1 MTEIDSLTTTEDY
14 QLITHILAGNINAYE
29 VVIRRYNQLMYRIA
43 RGICADDDEA
53 MDIVQEA
60 HITAYQKLSSFKGPK
75 GFMSWIAIITR
86 NIALMRLR
94 KSSRLSY
101 KEEEEVFNLIELD
114 TAAEPIHDVIANEQT
129 KATLEQLINALPINY
144 RAIFILRAIEQM
156 AINDIA
162 QILSLEYNVVKVR
175 FYRAKIMLKVEIGD
189 VLTEQNLSLYEF
201 AGDRCD
207 KITHN
212 VMAAIKQESR

>member
-14 QLITHILAGNINAYE
+14 QVIAHILAGNINVYE
-29 VVIRRYNQLMYRIA
+29 VLIRRYNQLMYRIA
-43 RGICADDDEA
+43 KGVFADDDEA

-75 GFMSWIAIITR
+75 GFMSWIATITR

-101 KEEEEVFNLIELD
+101 KEEEEMFDLIELD
-114 TAAEPIHDVIANEQT
+114 KTPQSIPDVIANQQT
-129 KATLEQLINALPINY
+129 KASLEQLINALPINY
-144 RAIFILRAIEQM
+144 RSIFILRAIEQM
-156 AINDIA
+156 AIKDIA
-162 QILSLEYNVVKVR
+162 HILSLEYDVVKMR
-175 FYRAKIMLKVEIGD
+175 FHRAKKLLKIEITD
-189 VLTEQNLSLYEF
+189 VLTEQKLSLYEF
-201 AGDRCD
+201 AGHRCD

-212 VMAAIKQESR
+212 VMSAIKQESF

>member
-14 QLITHILAGNINAYE
+14 QLITHILAGNINTYE
-29 VVIRRYNQLMYRIA
+29 VLIRRYNQLMYRIA
-43 RGICADDDEA
+43 KGIFADDDEA

-75 GFMSWIAIITR
+75 GFMSWIATITR

-101 KEEEEVFNLIELD
+101 KEEEEMLNLIELD
-114 TAAEPIHDVIANEQT
+114 IAPEPIHDAIANQQT
-129 KATLEQLINALPINY
+129 KAALEQLINALPINY

-156 AINDIA
+156 AIKDIA
-162 QILSLEYNVVKVR
+162 QVLSLEYNVVKVR
-175 FYRAKIMLKVEIGD
+175 FHRAKQLLKIEITD
-189 VLTEQNLSLYEF
+189 VLTEQKLSLYEF
-201 AGDRCD
+201 AGHRCD

-212 VMAAIKQESR
+212 VMSAIKQESC

>member
-1 MTEIDSLTTTEDY
+1 MTEMDSLTTTEDY
-14 QLITHILAGNINAYE
+14 QLIRHILAGNINAYE

-43 RGICADDDEA
+43 KGIFADDDEA

-60 HITAYQKLSSFKGPK
+60 HITAYQKLASFKGPK
-75 GFMSWIAIITR
+75 GFMSWIATITR

-114 TAAEPIHDVIANEQT
+114 IAAEPIHDAIANQQT
-129 KATLEQLINALPINY
+129 KAILEQLINALPINY
-144 RAIFILRAIEQM
+144 RAIFILREIEKM

-162 QILSLEYNVVKVR
+162 QILSLEYDVVKVR
-175 FYRAKIMLKVEIGD
+175 FHRAKKMLKIEIGEI
-189 VLTEQNLSLYEF
+189 LTEQKLSLYEF

-207 KITHN
+207 NITRN
-212 VMAAIKQESR
+212 VMAVIKQESR